1 MFSQNITFCA
11 VTAWPLDHLYGLSL
25 IVTVLPLNVGA

>member
-1 MFSQNITFCA
+1 MFSQNITFWA
-11 VTAWPLDHLYGLSL
+11 VIGWPLDHFQGLSV